1 MTDDPKRL
9 IDDGPDELRAML
21 GAARA
26 EVPDAARI
34 AGLALKLGAIVGGG
48 AAGGASG
55 GGGAAAAAAT
65 KTAAVGASKGLAA
78 GLVAKV
84 TTAVIVT
91 TVAATSAVYVVRET
105 RAREPLATGI
115 VASTEGQGPTPT
127 PTPIPTPDPIP
138 TLTPTAAPIPTAPAV
153 PSASTTAD
161 NEVKLLD
168 DALAAVRT
176 SPDRALLICNE
187 HARRYPNGEFAQERE
202 VIAIEALVKLGRQR
216 EAEQRARRFEARYP
230 GSSHQRRIETLI
242 GGG

>member
-1 MTDDPKRL
+1 
-9 IDDGPDELRAML
+9 
-21 GAARA
+21 
-26 EVPDAARI
+26 
-34 AGLALKLGAIVGGG
+34 
-48 AAGGASG
+48 
-55 GGGAAAAAAT
+55 
-65 KTAAVGASKGLAA
+65 
-78 GLVAKV
+78 
-84 TTAVIVT
+84 
-91 TVAATSAVYVVRET
+91 VVRET
-105 RAREPLATGI
+105 RAPEPVATGI
-115 VASTEGQGPTPT
+115 AASTASQRPT
-127 PTPIPTPDPIP
+127 PTPIPIPDPVPDPIP
-138 TLTPTAAPIPTAPAV
+138 TLTPTAVPIPTAPTV
-153 PSASTTAD
+153 PSASTAD